1 MRKRAK
7 PSRPAEYSPVIGVLK
22 EAIRD
27 CGLSLPELSRQTG
40 VSNPQI
46 YRFMSGERSLTLP
59 AAEKLAAFLGLRLA
73 KDSRK

>member
-1 MRKRAK
+1 MGNKRGR
-7 PSRPAEYSPVIGVLK
+7 SSGDSPLIGVLK
-22 EAIRD
+22 AAIRD

-59 AAEKLAAFLGLRLA
+59 AAEKLATFLGLKLV
-73 KDSRK
+73 KVKGK